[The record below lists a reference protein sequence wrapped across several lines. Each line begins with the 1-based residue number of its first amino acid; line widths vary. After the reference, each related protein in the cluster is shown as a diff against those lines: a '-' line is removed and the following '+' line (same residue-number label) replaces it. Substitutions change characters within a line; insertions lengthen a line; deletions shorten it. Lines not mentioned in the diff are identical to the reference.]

1 MIRRCFGFVGNFN
14 ESHKNKKAHWQRRM
28 GLSLPCARWE
38 GEEDADVE
46 AEIRRVS
53 ARRGHHGL
61 TLYGI
66 QCPRGLSGAFLTLTH
81 FRLLRAIGHGCASTV
96 FEAIH
101 LTSGTACVIKICMKT
116 RLHQDEEHRFRREMN
131 IHSALN
137 HRNILRFYA
146 SFEDAQAFYIV
157 MEQAEK
163 GDLLNY
169 IRRKYRGT
177 MPLDVLRARVLEPL
191 LQALNYLHKM
201 SVIHRDVKPE
211 NILVARDGT
220 IKLCDFG
227 FSINSYDERPKSYV
241 GTLEYMAPEIL
252 EKKTHLFSEKLDI
265 WSVGVLTYECLV
277 GVSPFHMG
285 SEKDIVAAI
294 LEGKYFLPS
303 VLTGEVVSFLKHCLH
318 PNPEQRYSAK
328 ELLFIM
334 KGGRDRG
341 PAGDGVAPRADV
353 NVQPRRQRAF
363 SV

>member
-1 MIRRCFGFVGNFN
+1 
-14 ESHKNKKAHWQRRM
+14 
-28 GLSLPCARWE
+28 
-38 GEEDADVE
+38 
-46 AEIRRVS
+46 
-53 ARRGHHGL
+53 
-61 TLYGI
+61 
-66 QCPRGLSGAFLTLTH
+66 
-81 FRLLRAIGHGCASTV
+81 
-96 FEAIH
+96 
-101 LTSGTACVIKICMKT
+101 
-116 RLHQDEEHRFRREMN
+116 
-131 IHSALN
+131 
-137 HRNILRFYA
+137 
-146 SFEDAQAFYIV
+146 

-211 NILVARDGT
+211 NILVARDGA